1 MKSVVIVGR
10 PNVGKSTLFNKIIG
24 RRKALI
30 HPKPG
35 MTRDLITHQFG
46 KWEIID
52 SGGIDFGTENFSE
65 LILRQV
71 FYAVEEADLIL
82 FLLDG
87 KEGIVSTDL
96 DIAQHL
102 RKKSKRVFVVW
113 NKIDSKEALGSFY
126 QAYTLGF
133 KEVFKISAEH
143 NIGIQDLKNK
153 IEKELKIEEEE
164 EKEKEKYPK
173 IVILGKPN
181 VGKSSLLNSLIGKEK
196 VLVSSI
202 PGTTRDPIE
211 IKIKYYGKEFIFID
225 TAGEKREQKIKEGQD
240 YLGVLKTK
248 KALENSNIVLFLLD
262 VSTPITNQDREIAF
276 EIEKN
281 YKGFIFIA
289 NKVDLIN
296 EEERKDFKDNLYKTL
311 PYFDYVPIIFISALK
326 KYNLNKIW
334 KYVLELQEASNYRIS
349 TGILNRS
356 FREILLR
363 NPLKERKFYYITQAE
378 VSPPTFVIVS
388 NNKEK
393 LSSSFIRFLQT
404 GIRKIYPFKG
414 VPIKILLKKR

>member
-24 RRKALI
+24 KRKALI

-46 KWEIID
+46 KWAIID

-96 DIAQHL
+96 DIAQNL
-102 RKKSKRVFVVW
+102 RKKNKKVFVVW
-113 NKIDSKEALGSFY
+113 NKIDSKEALNSFH
-126 QAYTLGF
+126 QAYALGF
-133 KEVFKISAEH
+133 KDVFKISAEH
-143 NIGIQDLKNK
+143 NIGIEDLKNK
-153 IEKELKIEEEE
+153 IEKELKVEEE
-164 EKEKEKYPK
+164 EKEKERDLK
-173 IVILGKPN
+173 IAILGKPN
-181 VGKSSLLNSLIGKEK
+181 VGKSSLLNSLIGKER
-196 VLVSSI
+196 VLVSPI
-202 PGTTRDPIE
+202 PGTTRDPVE
-211 IKIKYYGKEFIFID
+211 IKIKYYGKNFIFID
-225 TAGEKREQKIKEGQD
+225 TAGEKREQKIKEEQD
-240 YLGVLKTK
+240 LLSVLRTK
-248 KALENSNIVLFLLD
+248 KALENSDIVLFLLD
-262 VSTPITNQDREIAF
+262 ASTQITNQDREIAF

-281 YKGFIFIA
+281 YKGFIFVA

-296 EEERKDFKDNLYKTL
+296 EDQRDNFKENLYKTF
-311 PYFDYVPIIFISALK
+311 PYFDYVPIVFVSALK

-334 KYVLELQEASNYRIS
+334 KYILELQEALNYRIS
-349 TGILNRS
+349 TGVLNRS
-356 FREILLR
+356 FREIISR
-363 NPLKERKFYYITQAE
+363 NPLKERKFYYITQAD
-378 VSPPTFVIVS
+378 VLPPTFVIMS
-388 NNKEK
+388 NNKKK
-393 LSSSFIRFLQT
+393 LSPSFIRFLQT

>member
-24 RRKALI
+24 KRKALI

-35 MTRDLITHQFG
+35 MTRDLITHQFE

-102 RKKSKRVFVVW
+102 RKKNKKVFVIW
-113 NKIDSKEALGSFY
+113 NKIDSKEALSSFH
-126 QAYTLGF
+126 QAYKFGF
-133 KEVFKISAEH
+133 KDVFKISAEH
-143 NIGIQDLKNK
+143 NIGIEDLKNE
-153 IEKELKIEEEE
+153 IEKTLKIEGE
-164 EKEKEKYPK
+164 EKEEERYPK
-173 IVILGKPN
+173 IAILGKPN
-181 VGKSSLLNSLIGKEK
+181 VGKSSLINSLIGKER
-196 VLVSSI
+196 VLVSSL
-202 PGTTRDPIE
+202 PGTTRDPVE
-211 IKIKYYGKEFIFID
+211 IKIKYYGKNFIFID
-225 TAGEKREQKIKEGQD
+225 TAGRKREQKIKEGQD
-240 YLGVLKTK
+240 YLGVIKTK

-262 VSTPITNQDREIAF
+262 VSTPLTNQDREIAF

-281 YKGFIFIA
+281 YKGFIFVA
-289 NKVDLIN
+289 NKVDLIK
-296 EEERKDFKDNLYKTL
+296 EKERMDFKDKLYNIF

-334 KYVLELQEASNYRIS
+334 IHIAEVQEALNYRIS
-349 TGILNRS
+349 TGILNRY

-363 NPLKERKFYYITQAE
+363 SPLKERKFYYITQAE
-378 VSPPTFVIVS
+378 VSPPTFVLVG
-388 NNKEK
+388 NNKK
-393 LSSSFIRFLQT
+393 KPKASFIKFLQA